1 MNVFAVAEKQV
12 GFRNIMPIV
21 NLAPER
27 LSTPARVRARHT
39 ARER

>member
-12 GFRNIMPIV
+12 GFRNSMPIV

-27 LSTPARVRARHT
+27 LGARV
-39 ARER
+39 